1 MARYIVELCK
11 FSDGSW
17 YTKLETDSAGAAA
30 SVASLHF
37 GRIGRV
43 TDTETGSVT
52 LYNRNVDWD
61 RYEKNGVDVDSY
73 R

>member
-1 MARYIVELCK
+1 MARYLVELCK

-17 YTKLETDSAGAAA
+17 YTKTETDSHGAAA

-43 TDTETGSVT
+43 TDTETGRVEI
-52 LYNRNVDWD
+52 YDKNVDW
-61 RYEKNGVDVDSY
+61 EKYKENGVDVDSLY
-73 R
+73 